1 MQSGIIVH
9 DTFIDGTLRHVTDF
23 TGFSSNVEQQSGN
36 FLALKFEHS
45 EGASTTVEILGGTSG
60 PVTLDSDMV
69 WIGRIT
75 NTNQRIRVIT
85 TLDGVSIQKTFT
97 LNSLELEEEVVG

>member
-1 MQSGIIVH
+1 M
-9 DTFIDGTLRHVTDF
+9 TDF

-36 FLALKFEHS
+36 FLVLKFEHS

-60 PVTLDSDMV
+60 PVTLDSDMIWV
-69 WIGRIT
+69 GRIA

-85 TLDGVSIQKTFT
+85 TLDGVSITKTFT
-97 LNSLELEEEVVG
+97 LNSLELEEEVV